1 MCTRLPA
8 RGSPPCDAQHTLL
21 YYHYIHAHLQYDIEI
36 LILLHTY
43 RPTRAVEREIFLYVS
58 YIFVAKNV
66 DGALTLTRHGV
77 ISGSC
82 EGGGGISR
90 SPFLR
95 SVRASQ
101 VIVEDADFCFSR
113 SAREGRCLRSEL
125 ALLRKPTTRE
135 ASRSLS
141 RCCLLEKRLGRFSSK
156 RRRVLRSVRGASRVS
171 SSRLEREAR
180 SMTSLY

>member
-66 DGALTLTRHGV
+66 DGALTDGDA
-77 ISGSC
+77 SGSEA
-82 EGGGGISR
+82 EGSR
-90 SPFLR
+90 NNYRDSRMTLTNASIVYVLYNFIYGR
-95 SVRASQ
+95 SRGYVTA
-101 VIVEDADFCFSR
+101 
-113 SAREGRCLRSEL
+113 GCL
-125 ALLRKPTTRE
+125 
-135 ASRSLS
+135 
-141 RCCLLEKRLGRFSSK
+141 
-156 RRRVLRSVRGASRVS
+156 V
-171 SSRLEREAR
+171 
-180 SMTSLY
+180 

>member
-66 DGALTLTRHGV
+66 DGALSLTVTRRG
-77 ISGSC
+77 
-82 EGGGGISR
+82 R
-90 SPFLR
+90 R
-95 SVRASQ
+95 R
-101 VIVEDADFCFSR
+101 R
-113 SAREGRCLRSEL
+113 AREIII
-125 ALLRKPTTRE
+125 AI
-135 ASRSLS
+135 
-141 RCCLLEKRLGRFSSK
+141 LE
-156 RRRVLRSVRGASRVS
+156 
-171 SSRLEREAR
+171 
-180 SMTSLY
+180 